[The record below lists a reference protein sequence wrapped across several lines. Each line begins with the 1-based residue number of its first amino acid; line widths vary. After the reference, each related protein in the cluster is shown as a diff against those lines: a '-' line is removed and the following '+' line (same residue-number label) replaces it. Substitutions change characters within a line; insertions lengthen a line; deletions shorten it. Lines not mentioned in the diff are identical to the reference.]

1 MSRRNRVEQVITT
14 GCNPEKRS
22 KEHQSGVTTIGVKV
36 ELSDKNWNSQAKG
49 EICRLG
55 RVGTSCLNKSGFR
68 FSYSLRKSSW
78 VRVLTR
84 GELWSELLVRSVL
97 IGSAEGVKVSV
108 SNMASSREKELKG
121 KCPQESPLANGQILI
136 DGQIRWWSKDT
147 CVDSLPNHVVLGGV
161 SCLSVQRYK
170 EMLKCNLIKNIKVK
184 LSQGCV
190 ESLSNSDDWM
200 AAPVQSSSVFKEFDS
215 RLSAHEWNRK
225 AKEEINLQKD
235 VQFSVQAFEHVRDF
249 DSKLGS
255 QLKTI
260 DEGDGFKEDHEGTS
274 RLAQGGAERSE
285 KEIRE
290 DNEMQK
296 MSKLA
301 QALRGVGTNEGLW
314 TSTKQ
319 VEFCE
324 AWSKPIRQVQC

>member
-36 ELSDKNWNSQAKG
+36 KLSDKNWNSQAKG

-68 FSYSLRKSSW
+68 FSYSLRKLSW

-84 GELWSELLVRSVL
+84 GELDIYNLIQGGVSHLLEDVL

-108 SNMASSREKELKG
+108 SNMVSSREKELKG
-121 KCPQESPLANGQILI
+121 KRTTKSEPSMMQGNTCLSILGRVRLVLHKQAHLKLKEILRQCPQESPLANGQILI
-136 DGQIRWWSKDT
+136 DGQVLIRLMVGSMT
-147 CVDSLPNHVVLGGV
+147 NRRVQVVDGDAHVLVLGDI
-161 SCLSVQRYK
+161 
-170 EMLKCNLIKNIKVK
+170 LIQEG

-249 DSKLGS
+249 DSNVVLLIS
-255 QLKTI
+255 
-260 DEGDGFKEDHEGTS
+260 S
-274 RLAQGGAERSE
+274 
-285 KEIRE
+285 
-290 DNEMQK
+290 
-296 MSKLA
+296 
-301 QALRGVGTNEGLW
+301 RGVTRYEV
-314 TSTKQ
+314 TR
-319 VEFCE
+319 
-324 AWSKPIRQVQC
+324 RQWELSLTLGV